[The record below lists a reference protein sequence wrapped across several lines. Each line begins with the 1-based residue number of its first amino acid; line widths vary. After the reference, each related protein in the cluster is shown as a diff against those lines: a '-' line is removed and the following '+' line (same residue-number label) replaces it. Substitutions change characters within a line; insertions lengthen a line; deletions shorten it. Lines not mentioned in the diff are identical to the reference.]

1 MRRSFVIAA
10 LVMTMLILSACSPV
24 NALLDLIAPTEETV
38 GIPGKMVT
46 KIEVVTNPY
55 DEAMV
60 RSYAAQEPMSSLLR
74 MLQNMATLDHPEEKI
89 TFDSYS
95 QYYTITATYVNG
107 DHTVYHLL
115 DGMYL
120 RSEGEDWCIID
131 AVKFRE
137 FEQYLI
143 DHPTGDAAELP
154 TDQLTQDE
162 LS

>member
-1 MRRSFVIAA
+1 MRRSIVIAI
-10 LVMTMLILSACSPV
+10 LVMTMLTLSACSPV
-24 NALLDLIAPTEETV
+24 DALLDIIAPTEETV

-46 KIEVVTNPY
+46 KIDIVTNPY
-55 DEAMV
+55 DEYQV
-60 RSYAAQEPMSSLLR
+60 RSYASQEHMSAVLR
-74 MLQNMATLDHPEEKI
+74 MLQNMATLERPEEKI

-95 QYYTITATYVNG
+95 QYYTITATYVNAE
-107 DHTVYHLL
+107 HTVYHLL

-131 AVKFRE
+131 SVKFQE
-137 FEQYLI
+137 FQQYLQ

-154 TDQLTQDE
+154 TDLGIQNE